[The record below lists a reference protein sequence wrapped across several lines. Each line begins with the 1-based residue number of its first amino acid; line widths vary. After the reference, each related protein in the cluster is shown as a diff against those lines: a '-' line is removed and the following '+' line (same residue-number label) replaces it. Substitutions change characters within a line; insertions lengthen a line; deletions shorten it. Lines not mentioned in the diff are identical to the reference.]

1 MTIEEF
7 REALGETGEKMTEE
21 EIQKFLSTFDYL
33 TDYWLDKKET
43 EIFGCPIKTLLA
55 Q

>member
-7 REALGETGEKMTEE
+7 REALGETGKKMTDEE
-21 EIQKFLSTFDYL
+21 LQKLMATFDYL
-33 TDYWLDKKET
+33 SDNWLDKQET
-43 EIFGCPIKTLLA
+43 EIFGCPIKTLLD